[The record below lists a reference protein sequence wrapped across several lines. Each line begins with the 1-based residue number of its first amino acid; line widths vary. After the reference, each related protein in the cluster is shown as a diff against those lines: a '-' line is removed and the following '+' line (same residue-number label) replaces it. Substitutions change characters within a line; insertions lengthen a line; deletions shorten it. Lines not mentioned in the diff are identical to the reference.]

1 MSTINLLPEDY
12 VKRRSERRA
21 NVMCV
26 ALFAVVMAGVF
37 GAAIASE
44 RNTKQT
50 QHVRDRVNA
59 NYAKAAQLLA
69 QIQQLEA
76 QKREG
81 IRKAKATAALIERV
95 PRSYV
100 LATITRALPK
110 HAALT
115 ELTLK
120 PVRRAQPRRA
130 PAKRT
135 TKFAAAKKK
144 KQVKKPPEM
153 VMTLEVVGWAVTDVQ
168 VARFIT
174 NLLGSPL
181 LSSVNLDYTKDKE
194 VKAKKKD
201 KPDMRVREFKIIMEL
216 HPDVDVIDLVG
227 TRGTQAALPS
237 GAAGGSD
244 VPPPVADT
252 GPDGGTRS

>member
-26 ALFAVVMAGVF
+26 ALFAVVMTGVF
-37 GAAIASE
+37 GAGMASE

-50 QHVRDRVNA
+50 QDVRNRVNA
-59 NYAKAAQLLA
+59 DYAKAAQLLA

-81 IRKAKATAALIERV
+81 LRKAKATAALLERV

-120 PVRRAQPRRA
+120 PVRRTQPRRA
-130 PAKRT
+130 PAKKR

-144 KQVKKPPEM
+144 KQAKKPPVM
-153 VMTLEVVGWAVTDVQ
+153 IMTLEVVGWAATDLQ
-168 VARFIT
+168 VSRFIS

-181 LSSVNLDYTKDKE
+181 LSSVDLDYTKDKQI
-194 VKAKKKD
+194 KAKEKD
-201 KPDMRVREFKIIMEL
+201 KPDMRVREFKVIMEL
-216 HPDVDVIDLVG
+216 YPDVDVIDLVKP
-227 TRGTQAALPS
+227 RGTQAALPS
-237 GAAGGSD
+237 GAAGESD
-244 VPPPVADT
+244 IPPAGADI